1 MSLVCELV
9 CVYLLGN
16 FGGKIRKFFIPSS
29 GHTGSSDDEGGLVVI
44 YIIRQIILFDRFY
57 LSVRSRLLRRR
68 LKANFRWHIKVLN
81 WRVAGKPKSKQ
92 ARPVQTITIICA
104 PKKIND
110 GYNKKA
116 SYKAAKYF
124 PQGKK
129 MKIIT
134 EFRREK
140 RRCANDQFHLNILKI
155 VIWWKWSYGDG
166 GINLI
171 KFFPNAVLVHWRLET
186 SFF

>member
-1 MSLVCELV
+1 MSHKESTNSKCDQIGRIFASSLAPNCLPKVARFGLFVIMSLVCELV

-110 GYNKKA
+110 RYNKKA
-116 SYKAAKYF
+116 SYQAAKYF

-129 MKIIT
+129 LKIISP
-134 EFRREK
+134 
-140 RRCANDQFHLNILKI
+140 
-155 VIWWKWSYGDG
+155 WKTA
-166 GINLI
+166 L
-171 KFFPNAVLVHWRLET
+171 R
-186 SFF
+186 

>member
-1 MSLVCELV
+1 M
-9 CVYLLGN
+9 
-16 FGGKIRKFFIPSS
+16 RKFRNLRQNGRKIWRNKFY
-29 GHTGSSDDEGGLVVI
+29 GTGGLVVI

-68 LKANFRWHIKVLN
+68 LKSNFRWHIKVLN

-110 GYNKKA
+110 RYNKKA

-155 VIWWKWSYGDG
+155 VK
-166 GINLI
+166 L
-171 KFFPNAVLVHWRLET
+171 
-186 SFF
+186 